1 MKKITRHTAIVMYE
15 TLGAMALGYLD
26 EDILDVVMDN
36 FNAFRKVD
44 EDMKKLNEELHN
56 RLYADVDK
64 ERKEEFFNLI
74 SEMEEL
80 KRKPITNNEDEQK
93 VIDAFKE
100 KKAKI
105 NAEYADLYK
114 IYKKHNAVYVKLR
127 NKEVDVDIAEVDAND
142 FIKGVIR
149 GKKDASVHE
158 IRAVFEPMFKTED
171 IKEDDFSE
179 LDELLLEE

>member
-15 TLGAMALGYLD
+15 SLGAMALGHMN
-26 EDILDVVMDN
+26 EDTLDVVMDN

-56 RLYADVDK
+56 RLYADVDREKK
-64 ERKEEFFNLI
+64 EDFFNLI
-74 SEMEEL
+74 SEAEEL
-80 KRKPITNNEDEQK
+80 RRKPITSNEDEQK

-100 KKAKI
+100 KKVKI
-105 NAEYADLYK
+105 DAEYADLYK
-114 IYKKHNAVYVKLR
+114 IYKKHNAVYAKLR
-127 NKEVDVDIAEVDAND
+127 NKEVEVDIIEVDGND

-149 GKKDASVHE
+149 GNKDAPVHE
-158 IRAVFEPMFKTED
+158 IRAIFEPMFKTED

>member
-1 MKKITRHTAIVMYE
+1 MKKITRHSAIVMYE
-15 TLGAMALGYLD
+15 SLGAMALGHMN
-26 EDILDVVMDN
+26 EDTLDVVMDN

-44 EDMKKLNEELHN
+44 EDMKKLNEELQN

-74 SEMEEL
+74 SEIEEL
-80 KRKPITNNEDEQK
+80 RRKPITSKEDAQK
-93 VIDAFKE
+93 TIDALKE

-105 NAEYADLYK
+105 EAEYADIDK

-149 GKKDASVHE
+149 GKKDAPVHE
-158 IRAVFEPMFKTED
+158 IRAIFAPMFKAEEV
-171 IKEDDFSE
+171 KENDFSE
-179 LDELLLEE
+179 LDKVLSE